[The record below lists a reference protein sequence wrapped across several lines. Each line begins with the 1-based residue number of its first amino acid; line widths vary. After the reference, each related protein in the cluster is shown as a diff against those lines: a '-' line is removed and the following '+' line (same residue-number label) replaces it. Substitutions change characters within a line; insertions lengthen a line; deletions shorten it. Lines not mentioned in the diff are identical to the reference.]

1 MMLSVL
7 LRTRKSCY
15 QPAYLHGKRRAQRR
29 RSKKTPPTNDLTE
42 EYIVKKAG
50 HISTVGKL

>member
-29 RSKKTPPTNDLTE
+29 RSKKNPPTNDLTE